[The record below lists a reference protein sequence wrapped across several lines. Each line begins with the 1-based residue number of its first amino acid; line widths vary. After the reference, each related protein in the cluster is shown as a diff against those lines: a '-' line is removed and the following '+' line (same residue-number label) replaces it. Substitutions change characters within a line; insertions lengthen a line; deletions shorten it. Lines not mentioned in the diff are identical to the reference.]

1 MLAVITRTL
10 VLYITVVVVMRLMGK
25 RQIGE
30 LQPYELATA
39 IMISELAAVPMQDM
53 GIPLLNGFVPIL
65 ILLTSQITISFLTLK
80 FNKIRG
86 VICGRPIVV
95 IENGKIIEDNLRKEL
110 YNLNDMMEQI
120 RNAGIANIAD
130 VEFAILETSGQLSV
144 FPKSQKRPVTP
155 ADMKL
160 QTEYEGLPQQLILD
174 GRIISKN
181 LANVN
186 HDENWL
192 RIELSKRGINSP
204 KEVLI
209 ASLDTS
215 GFLYLQRKQNPK
227 GGLAK

>member
-1 MLAVITRTL
+1 MLAVISRTL

-65 ILLTSQITISFLTLK
+65 ILLTSQIIISFLTLK

-86 VICGRPIVV
+86 VICGKPVVV
-95 IENGKIIEDNLRKEL
+95 IENGNIIEDNLRKEL

-120 RNAGIANIAD
+120 RNAGVANIAD

-144 FPKSQKRPVTP
+144 FPKSQKRPVNP

-192 RIELSKRGINSP
+192 MNELHKRRIDGP
-204 KEVLI
+204 KDVLI

-215 GFLYLQRKQNPK
+215 GFLYLQRKQKSK

>member
-1 MLAVITRTL
+1 MLSVIARTL

-30 LQPYELATA
+30 LQPFELATA

-65 ILLTSQITISFLTLK
+65 ILLTAQITISLLALK
-80 FNKIRG
+80 SNKLRG

-95 IENGKIIEDNLRKEL
+95 IENGNIIEENLRKEL
-110 YNLNDMMEQI
+110 YNLSDMVEQI
-120 RNAGIANIAD
+120 RSAGIANIAD

-155 ADMKL
+155 ADMNIP
-160 QTEYEGLPQQLILD
+160 TGYEGIPHQLILD
-174 GRIISKN
+174 GRVIKRN
-181 LANVN
+181 LVSVN

-192 RIELSKRGINSP
+192 RIELKRNGINDP
-204 KEVLI
+204 KEVLL

-215 GFLYLQRKQNPK
+215 GQLYIQRKPDPK
-227 GGLAK
+227 GGRSK